1 MTGRHL
7 QLEVHGVRVALEGDT
22 EAIERLRLHFA
33 AYAVEERRMASHVHI
48 ELLRASPRL
57 EAGPRLRADQVV
69 DRGVVYNLGSVTVV
83 DHHGHAVSRYDFRTE
98 RGEVRSDATEDLVE
112 VGYLMVHS
120 RVGVLLEQRGLVRLH
135 CLAVARGGRA
145 AVVLSP
151 SGGGKSTLARAVLR
165 HTDLALLGDDMVL
178 VDRRGQVLPF
188 HSPLGVTD
196 PSQAAGL
203 GEPVAF
209 PRRHHPP
216 KWILPLEAVD
226 TRLAQGPH
234 RPALLALGVRVSTRP
249 SRLAPVPR
257 GRAAPALWRDMV
269 VGLGLPQVLELLAR
283 RGGRDLPRLAPSAL
297 RRVRAATRLL
307 AQARCAEVEL
317 GDPAEAAGLL
327 ARALR

>member
-135 CLAVARGGRA
+135 CLA
-145 AVVLSP
+145 
-151 SGGGKSTLARAVLR
+151 
-165 HTDLALLGDDMVL
+165 
-178 VDRRGQVLPF
+178 
-188 HSPLGVTD
+188 
-196 PSQAAGL
+196 
-203 GEPVAF
+203 
-209 PRRHHPP
+209 
-216 KWILPLEAVD
+216 
-226 TRLAQGPH
+226 
-234 RPALLALGVRVSTRP
+234 
-249 SRLAPVPR
+249 
-257 GRAAPALWRDMV
+257 
-269 VGLGLPQVLELLAR
+269 
-283 RGGRDLPRLAPSAL
+283 
-297 RRVRAATRLL
+297 
-307 AQARCAEVEL
+307 
-317 GDPAEAAGLL
+317 
-327 ARALR
+327 